1 MDISIKAFV
10 AQEHNNFENFTP
22 PLARRFEEG
31 IMRALAETMR
41 QQLAKKGSAEV
52 GLPWGIFRAEVVT
65 KGEGT
70 NITPTWEPTKAFIK
84 CLNTPSMD
92 IAERTETMNQDSI
105 DDTLMKLFKD
115 FVAYGFFNPEEPANK
130 AKIDQ
135 NKGVRLTDNEAEY
148 FLNEYGLMLV
158 SVGREKQMDG
168 KIFPLEINETF
179 PHGTY
184 NFEYDDDEIKVT
196 FVPDKVFKQ
205 ILKDDAVAATAAT
218 ADFTPISEEEG
229 KRRKETKV
237 G

>member
-31 IMRALAETMR
+31 IMRSLAETMR

-52 GLPWGIFRAEVVT
+52 ALPWGIFRAEVVT

-70 NITPTWEPTKAFIK
+70 NITPTWEPTKAFLK

-92 IAERTETMNQDSI
+92 IAERTETLNQDSF
-105 DDTLMKLFKD
+105 DDTFMKLFKD
-115 FVAYGFFNPEEPANK
+115 FVAYGFFNPEDPANK

-168 KIFPLEINETF
+168 KIFSLEINETF

-205 ILKDDAVAATAAT
+205 ILKDDAAAATAAT

>member
-1 MDISIKAFV
+1 
-10 AQEHNNFENFTP
+10 
-22 PLARRFEEG
+22 
-31 IMRALAETMR
+31 
-41 QQLAKKGSAEV
+41 
-52 GLPWGIFRAEVVT
+52 
-65 KGEGT
+65 
-70 NITPTWEPTKAFIK
+70 
-84 CLNTPSMD
+84 MD
-92 IAERTETMNQDSI
+92 IAERTETMNQDSF
-105 DDTLMKLFKD
+105 DDTFMKLFKD
-115 FVAYGFFNPEEPANK
+115 FVAYGFFNPEDPANK

-205 ILKDDAVAATAAT
+205 ILKDDSVAATAAT